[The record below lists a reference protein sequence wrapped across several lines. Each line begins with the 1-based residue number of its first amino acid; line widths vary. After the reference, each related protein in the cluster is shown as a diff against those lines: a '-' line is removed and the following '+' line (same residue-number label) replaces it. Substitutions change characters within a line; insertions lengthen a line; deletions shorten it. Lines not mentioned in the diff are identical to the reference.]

1 MVRMMGSSRAA
12 RRATGLVA
20 TLAWVALLAPTASAS
35 PATSTGPRGQVIA
48 DHVEVFAVLDG
59 RLDDVMGNQHRL
71 MLQTDR
77 SSASWPGSNARIL
90 SYYCTAGARV
100 TMSWTSSRCISRGT
114 SYLRYDDGDYR
125 VSPTMRTAVV
135 DGTMEA
141 GRARIAFDLTLVAQ
155 GSRTSTRDDQGRIRR
170 VWPARAWGRV
180 DDAAIRPDAPG
191 KRNAMIVRV
200 ERG

>member
-1 MVRMMGSSRAA
+1 M
-12 RRATGLVA
+12 
-20 TLAWVALLAPTASAS
+20 
-35 PATSTGPRGQVIA
+35 IA

-114 SYLRYDDGDYR
+114 SYLRYADGDYR
-125 VSPTMRTAVV
+125 VRELATHHLSTSRQQHDKHRERLAHEGKTAE
-135 DGTMEA
+135 TE
-141 GRARIAFDLTLVAQ
+141 
-155 GSRTSTRDDQGRIRR
+155 
-170 VWPARAWGRV
+170 
-180 DDAAIRPDAPG
+180 DAKA
-191 KRNAMIVRV
+191 
-200 ERG
+200 ES